1 MNRNI
6 LYFLSL
12 ITWLYLD
19 ACQTKDPILPAPNGA
34 VAVAKVNAD
43 KAYFDV
49 NNLANAEFEFEL
61 RGEDFGRN
69 VPVKAVEVW
78 VGLNAPRV
86 TLTAAMTACGNGVNC
101 QYPGAALAPLPS
113 RITDTDKLL
122 RTVTTLP
129 STVTIKA
136 SEAVAAVGSTLSAL
150 RLNDTF
156 LVKFAVQTEDG
167 RRFPAF
173 HDGIC
178 DETRGQVGDC
188 RLVIRVDNRK
198 VLYQP
203 LK

>member
-1 MNRNI
+1 MKRTI
-6 LYFLSL
+6 LYLFSL
-12 ITWLYLD
+12 LTWLYLD
-19 ACQTKDPILPAPNGA
+19 ACQTKDPVLPAANGA
-34 VAVAKVNAD
+34 VAVAKVNTD

-69 VPVKAVEVW
+69 VPVKAIELW

-86 TLTAAMTACGNGVNC
+86 TLTSSMTACGNGVGC
-101 QYPGAALAPLPS
+101 LYPGAALAPLPS
-113 RITDTDKLL
+113 RLVASDKLL

-129 STVTIKA
+129 SVVNIKA
-136 SEAVAAVGSTLSAL
+136 SEMATVAGSSLSAL

-156 LVKFAVQTEDG
+156 LVKFVVQTQDG
-167 RRFPAF
+167 RRFDAF

-188 RLVIRVDNRK
+188 RLVIRVDNK
-198 VLYQP
+198 KALYQP